1 MGGCADEEC
10 MRTKGTPAELEAR
23 RRRAAV
29 LLGQGKGT
37 NQVARLVGAA
47 PSSVSRWK
55 KALKKRGP
63 DGLTARPH
71 PGPVPRLDKAP
82 QRRLLTLLKKGA
94 VAAGYDSD
102 LWTCRRVRD
111 LIGTTFGVWYDLN
124 HVGRILHSL
133 GLSVQKPEARARE
146 RDEAAVARWRKKDWP
161 RLKKTRGV

>member
-1 MGGCADEEC
+1 

-23 RRRAAV
+23 RRRAAA

-37 NQVARLVGAA
+37 NEVARLVGVA

-55 KALKKRGP
+55 KALRRRGP
-63 DGLTARPH
+63 DGLRAKPH
-71 PGPVPRLDKAP
+71 PGPKPRLNNAQK
-82 QRRLLTLLKKGA
+82 RRLLAALKKGA

-111 LIGTTFGVWYDLN
+111 LIGRTEGVWYDLN
-124 HVGRILHSL
+124 HVGRILHAL

-146 RDEAAVARWRKKDWP
+146 RDESAIERRRKRDWP
-161 RLKKTRGV
+161 RIKRTRGG

>member
-1 MGGCADEEC
+1 

-37 NQVARLVGAA
+37 NEVARSVGAA

-55 KALKKRGP
+55 KALRTLGP
-63 DGLTARPH
+63 GGLNAKPH
-71 PGPVPRLDKAP
+71 PGPQPKLGNAQR
-82 QRRLLTLLKKGA
+82 RRLLTLLKRGA
-94 VAAGYDSD
+94 VAAGYDSE

-111 LIGTTFGVWYDLN
+111 LIGTTFGVWYDFN

-133 GLSVQKPEARARE
+133 GFSVQKPEARARE
-146 RDEAAVARWRKKDWP
+146 RDEAAIARWRKKDWP
-161 RLKKTRGV
+161 RIKTTRGG